1 MALLYDRL
9 VPILQVADLQAERDF
24 YVALGFTVN
33 YEGPELP
40 TFVALAHGPIEF
52 GIQQDEDV
60 TPEMADR
67 VLRWQFGVPDIAA
80 ATARLTEA
88 GVAFREEWVTP
99 RGLEISCTA
108 RPHAEWLPP
117 DAGGERTAVAR
128 AACAQSTR
136 EDTRCLRHSGA
147 RWTRC
152 ICTPFYE

>member
-24 YVALGFTVN
+24 YVALGFTVS
-33 YEGPELP
+33 YEGPEFP

-80 ATARLTEA
+80 ATTRLTEA

-99 RGLEISCTA
+99 REDWKYRVLHARTPNGYHLMLEENS
-108 RPHAEWLPP
+108 
-117 DAGGERTAVAR
+117 
-128 AACAQSTR
+128 QQ
-136 EDTRCLRHSGA
+136 
-147 RWTRC
+147 
-152 ICTPFYE
+152 